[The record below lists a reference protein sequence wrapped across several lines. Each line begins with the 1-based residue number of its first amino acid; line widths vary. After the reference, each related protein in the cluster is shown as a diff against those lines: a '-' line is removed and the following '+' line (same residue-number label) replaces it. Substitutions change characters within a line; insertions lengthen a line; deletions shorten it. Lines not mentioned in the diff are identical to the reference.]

1 MRHIQTLLK
10 DWLPPIALRT
20 LMHITKEGIW
30 FKGNYASWDEAAA
43 QCTGYSAENILV
55 KVQEATLKVK
65 RGEAAFERD
74 SVLFDKIEYVWPVLT
89 GLLSVAAQNNGVLNV
104 LDFGGALGSSYFQ
117 NRKFLDTLAEVRW
130 NVVEQPHFVR
140 AGQNNIQDDRLR
152 FYPTI
157 DSCMAE
163 SQPNVI
169 LLSSVLQYLPAPFE
183 VLEQLSKC
191 GALCLIIDRTPYS
204 NRTSDSLTIQK
215 VPSSIYKASYPMWIF
230 SWASFAQYIA
240 DNWVTLASSLCPEGH
255 VKTNLGLSF
264 AFQGML
270 LASKQCSKS

>member
-1 MRHIQTLLK
+1 MRDVRTLLK
-10 DWLPPIALRT
+10 DWLPPIIIRALGNIKGGR
-20 LMHITKEGIW
+20 IRFEGSYT
-30 FKGNYASWDEAAA
+30 NWDEAAS
-43 QCTGYSAENILV
+43 QCTGYSAAHILA
-55 KVQEATLKVK
+55 KVHEATLKVK
-65 RGEAAFERD
+65 NGEAAFERD
-74 SVLFDKIEYVWPVLT
+74 SVLFDEIEYVWPVLA
-89 GLLSVAAQNNGVLNV
+89 GLLSAAAQNNGVLNV

-117 NRKFLDTLAEVRW
+117 NRKFLDTLPEVHW
-130 NVVEQPHFVR
+130 NVVEQPHYVR
-140 AGQNNIQDDRLR
+140 AGQNNIQDARLR

-157 DSCMAE
+157 ESCMAE

-169 LLSSVLQYLPAPFE
+169 LLSGVLQYLPAPFD

-230 SWASFAQYIA
+230 SWGSFAQYIA
-240 DNWVTLASSLCPEGH
+240 DNWTILASSLCPEGH
-255 VKTNLGLSF
+255 VKTNRGLSF

-270 LASKQCSKS
+270 LASRQCSKD